1 MRAARLLKLPS
12 LLLVLLVPAAA
23 YAAPETSE
31 TIRKLEFRPPH
42 SAAASAPASSAT
54 LQGADQFDIAWRLLE
69 QAPGQLTGSADNKFY
84 YQAAGR
90 TIAVLPSGE
99 RTPAAKA
106 PSPKTDVPDGVK
118 VTEDG
123 IIKEENSRIAWTYKP
138 DGSRKI
144 LPDTLQTDAG
154 NHIYFQDDA
163 SNWYSLTEAG
173 QQRYVLEWERI
184 RDKVQCTAVPS
195 GDAVCASPAFGLLG
209 IREKTKAPRL
219 YIDGKEQFFS
229 QRPEVIDGATYVPL
243 RAIAESLGA
252 DIGWDPDSAEVT
264 IRKGKTVRIAIG
276 SAEASIGG
284 KRTELSHPPLLLDGT
299 TFVPLRF
306 IGEALGEKVLWEEA
320 TRTIQIASP

>member
-1 MRAARLLKLPS
+1 MQTARLLKLPS

-31 TIRKLEFRPPH
+31 TIRKLEFRSPH
-42 SAAASAPASSAT
+42 SAAVSAPASAAT
-54 LQGADQFDIAWRLLE
+54 LWGADQFDIVWRLLE
-69 QAPGQLTGSADNKFY
+69 QAPGQLIGSADNKFY

-90 TIAVLPSGE
+90 TNAVLPSGE
-99 RTPAAKA
+99 KVPASKS
-106 PSPKTDVPDGVK
+106 PSPKTDAPTGLK
-118 VTEDG
+118 VTENG
-123 IIKEENSRIAWTYKP
+123 VVKEENGKITWTYKP
-138 DGSRKI
+138 DGNRRV

-163 SNWYSLTEAG
+163 SNWYSLTETG
-173 QQRYVLEWERI
+173 RQRYVLEWERI

-195 GDAVCASPAFGLLG
+195 GDAVCASPAFGLIG

-306 IGEALGEKVLWEEA
+306 IGEALGEKVIWEEA